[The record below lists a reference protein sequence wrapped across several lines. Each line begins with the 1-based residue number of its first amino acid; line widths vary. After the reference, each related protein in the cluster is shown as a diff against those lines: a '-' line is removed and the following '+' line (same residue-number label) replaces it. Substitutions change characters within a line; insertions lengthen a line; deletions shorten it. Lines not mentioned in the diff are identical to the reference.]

1 MREIELKFKVD
12 NLDVLI
18 NKLKEE
24 QCEISAVKMQN
35 DTIYVQNLDDTE
47 SKEGSVWLRVRKEN
61 EKVELNLKKQSKRLE
76 ESTEIEFEVNSY
88 EKVNEFLETLGYKK
102 WVEVN
107 KTRLFTKYDKYNLCI
122 DDVERLGSFIE
133 IEILVNDNDEKDYIE
148 ELLNAAKELDLKEE
162 DIVKSH
168 YDTMISLLDN

>member
-1 MREIELKFKVD
+1 MREIELKFKVKD
-12 NLDVLI
+12 KDILLK
-18 NKLKEE
+18 KLKSLN
-24 QCEISAVKMQN
+24 CELSEPLYQN
-35 DTIYVQNLDDTE
+35 DSIYVSDLGSTE
-47 SKEGSVWLRVRKEN
+47 SVEGSIWLRVRKEN
-61 EKVELNLKKQSKRLE
+61 EKVELNLKKQSKKLE
-76 ESTEIEFEVNSY
+76 ESKEIEFEVNSY
-88 EKVNEFLETLGYKK
+88 EKANEFLETLGYKK

-122 DDVERLGSFIE
+122 DDVDRLGSFIE

-148 ELLNAAKELDLKEE
+148 ELLSVAAYLDLKEE